1 MGMKAWQEYGF
12 YIMVGLFIALYVIAL
27 ISGVPNKIDLMEYE
41 YAESFVGEIM
51 RALFLLP
58 MALIVPLGFVSAVY
72 AHLTPEK
79 NEFSEKASI
88 YIFLFSYA
96 IITLLSSVLFFI
108 ISQKLFFGEYIVTGW
123 IYLSSGVLLFLSI
136 FIKMRNC
143 RVPDAVIEVRE
154 R

>member
-1 MGMKAWQEYGF
+1 
-12 YIMVGLFIALYVIAL
+12 
-27 ISGVPNKIDLMEYE
+27 
-41 YAESFVGEIM
+41 M

-136 FIKMRNC
+136 FIKMGNY